1 MGKFKSTVNKVKI
14 KKINSRNC
22 IFPQNSHINLGK
34 IRKLGKIT
42 VFYAVSDGVVSKK
55 SGRLLIIDYFGK
67 ERSPIDF

>member
-1 MGKFKSTVNKVKI
+1 MGNFKSTVNKVKI

-22 IFPQNSHINLGK
+22 IFPQNSHI
-34 IRKLGKIT
+34 RKLGKIA